1 MAEKKRSIHVKG
13 LQHGAPIPMGARVG
27 NMIFSSG
34 IIGADPSTGDV
45 PKDLESQCVF
55 AFANMK
61 TLVENAGG
69 TVQNIGSIKV
79 YMKDR
84 SQREAVNRPWLEMF
98 PDEDD
103 RPARHV
109 RPGLTGS
116 PSGAY
121 NPSSSIECFRCA
133 RHS

>member
-1 MAEKKRSIHVKG
+1 MADKGRSIHVDGVK
-13 LQHGAPIPMGARVG
+13 HGAPIPMGARVG

-34 IIGADPSTGDV
+34 IIGADPGTGTV
-45 PKDLESQCVF
+45 PEDLESQCVF

-61 TLVENAGG
+61 TMVENAGG
-69 TVQNIGSIKV
+69 KLENIGSIKV

-103 RPARHV
+103 RPARHAIEYDAFP
-109 RPGLTGS
+109 PGVLVQLEVI
-116 PSGAY
+116 AVVD
-121 NPSSSIECFRCA
+121 
-133 RHS
+133 

>member
-1 MAEKKRSIHVKG
+1 MARKGRSIHVEG
-13 LQHGAPIPMGARVG
+13 VQHGAPIPMGARVG
-27 NMIFSSG
+27 NMISSSG

-45 PKDLESQCVF
+45 PADLESQCVF

-69 TVQNIGSIKV
+69 KVQNIGSIKV

-103 RPARHV
+103 RPARHAIQYDAFP
-109 RPGLTGS
+109 PGVLVQLEVI
-116 PSGAY
+116 AV
-121 NPSSSIECFRCA
+121 IV
-133 RHS
+133 

>member
-1 MAEKKRSIHVKG
+1 MAGKGRSIHVEG

-34 IIGADPSTGDV
+34 IIGADSSTGDV
-45 PKDLESQCVF
+45 PANLESQCVF

-61 TLVENAGG
+61 TMVENAGG

-103 RPARHV
+103 RPARHAIEYGAFP
-109 RPGLTGS
+109 PGVLVQLEVI
-116 PSGAY
+116 AVVD
-121 NPSSSIECFRCA
+121 
-133 RHS
+133 

>member
-1 MAEKKRSIHVKG
+1 MAEKGRSIHVDGVK
-13 LQHGAPIPMGARVG
+13 HGAPIPMGARVG

-34 IIGADPSTGDV
+34 IIGADPATGEV
-45 PKDLESQCVF
+45 PEDLESQCVL

-61 TLVENAGG
+61 TMVENAGG

-103 RPARHV
+103 RPARHAIEYDAFP
-109 RPGLTGS
+109 PGILVQLEIV
-116 PSGAY
+116 AVVD
-121 NPSSSIECFRCA
+121 
-133 RHS
+133 

>member
-1 MAEKKRSIHVKG
+1 MAGKGRSIHIDG
-13 LQHGAPIPMGARVG
+13 LRHGAPIPMGARVG

-34 IIGADPSTGDV
+34 IIGADPSTGEV
-45 PKDLESQCVF
+45 PEDLESQCVF

-61 TLVENAGG
+61 TMVENAGG

-103 RPARHV
+103 RPARHAMEYGAFP
-109 RPGLTGS
+109 PGVLVQLEVI
-116 PSGAY
+116 AVVD
-121 NPSSSIECFRCA
+121 
-133 RHS
+133 

>member
-1 MAEKKRSIHVKG
+1 MAGKGRSIHVAG

-34 IIGADPSTGDV
+34 IIGADPSTGEV
-45 PKDLESQCVF
+45 PEDLESQCVF

-61 TLVENAGG
+61 TMVENGGG

-84 SQREAVNRPWLEMF
+84 SQRGAVNRPWLEMF

-103 RPARHV
+103 RPARHAIEYGAFP
-109 RPGLTGS
+109 PGVLVQLEVIAVAG
-116 PSGAY
+116 
-121 NPSSSIECFRCA
+121 
-133 RHS
+133 

>member
-1 MAEKKRSIHVKG
+1 MAGKGRSIHVEG
-13 LQHGAPIPMGARVG
+13 VQHGAPIPMGARVG

-34 IIGADPSTGDV
+34 IIGADPSTGQV
-45 PKDLESQCVF
+45 PEDLERQCVF

-61 TLVENAGG
+61 TMVENAGG

-103 RPARHV
+103 RPARHAIEYGAFP
-109 RPGLTGS
+109 PGVLVQLEVI
-116 PSGAY
+116 AVVD
-121 NPSSSIECFRCA
+121 
-133 RHS
+133 

>member
-1 MAEKKRSIHVKG
+1 MARKGRSIHVDG
-13 LQHGAPIPMGARVG
+13 VRHGAPIPMGARVG

-45 PKDLESQCVF
+45 PADLESQCVF

-69 TVQNIGSIKV
+69 KVQNIGSIKV

-103 RPARHV
+103 RPARHAIEYDAFP
-109 RPGLTGS
+109 PGVLVQLEIV
-116 PSGAY
+116 AVVD
-121 NPSSSIECFRCA
+121 
-133 RHS
+133 

>member
-1 MAEKKRSIHVKG
+1 MAGKGRSIHIEGVR
-13 LQHGAPIPMGARVG
+13 HGAPIPMGARVG

-34 IIGADPSTGDV
+34 IIGADPATGKV
-45 PKDLESQCVF
+45 PEDMESQCVF

-61 TLVENAGG
+61 TMVQSAGG
-69 TVQNIGSIKV
+69 KLENIGSIKV

-103 RPARHV
+103 RPARHAIEYDAFP
-109 RPGLTGS
+109 PGVLVQLEVI
-116 PSGAY
+116 AVV
-121 NPSSSIECFRCA
+121 A
-133 RHS
+133 

>member
-1 MAEKKRSIHVKG
+1 MAGKGRSIHVEG
-13 LQHGAPIPMGARVG
+13 VQHGAPIPMGARVG

-34 IIGADPSTGDV
+34 IIGADPSTGQV
-45 PKDLESQCVF
+45 PEDLERQCVF

-61 TLVENAGG
+61 KMVENAGG

-103 RPARHV
+103 RPARHAIEYGAFP
-109 RPGLTGS
+109 PGVLVQLEVI
-116 PSGAY
+116 AVVD
-121 NPSSSIECFRCA
+121 
-133 RHS
+133 